1 MVDQVVKVALIGCG
15 SHCRQNHAPAMAHYA
30 KDHPDE
36 VTLVATCDLDAE
48 RASSFAQIYG
58 FGTSYTDH
66 VKMLEKEQIDGVVA
80 VMRIED
86 TSAMAID
93 LMRRGIPNVVEK
105 PMGATLDEVRAIVDA
120 AEETGTPNMVSVNRR
135 FQPVLRRGVDWVRE
149 QETPIRFA
157 RAFILRHNR
166 REEFFVSGTAIH
178 PIDALREIGGDIV
191 DHRAKVLPGPTDWYH
206 FEFDYASGAAAVL
219 DVLPSEGSVEEGYE
233 IYGENWRVDIR
244 VEASPDP
251 HVMCWKDKELV
262 VDEHPPSDEPS
273 YIRIGPYAEM
283 HEFVTALSEGRKPW
297 PSVGEVYPSVE
308 LAFTLDPSKEPH

>member
-15 SHCRQNHAPAMAHYA
+15 SHCRQNHALAMAHYA

-149 QETPIRFA
+149 QETPIRFV

-262 VDEHPPSDEPS
+262 VDEHPPADEPS